1 MAKKKKQE
9 EVVKTTD
16 NILLENYEVKTIKND
31 LEKYIDERVNKVF
44 IDELDKSNRRLIREK
59 NRKIFVKN
67 IVILILFLIIGF
79 LLYLLYTNK
88 YFDKYLSKDSNISE
102 KEEKKEN
109 KNEENKDSDIKKET
123 KLKEPTLEELK
134 DKYASLLN
142 NYSINEK
149 CLYLKDFYDADLTRD
164 LKNHL
169 VFNSIDFTTLEK
181 EEDYEIITD
190 INFEKAYKKLFYD
203 DYVSGSFDYNGNKIR
218 YVNLMKS
225 YMITNSLI
233 KEDSNIRR
241 EIVDIKVSNNDISIT
256 TIEGIVKDNKLY
268 NVVTNDYINEYK
280 NDSLLKYKEL
290 LNQVVY
296 NFKDNALISLEK

>member
-164 LKNHL
+164 LKNYL